1 MSWSTLKSSL
11 IWANNILTQPNFLW
25 VSNKIK
31 KIYGFFSSS
40 PSFSYPSWNF
50 VFDPRNKLKSIFW
63 TKKNK
68 KSLDSKILKKKSQ
81 KVCAKAGAHTNP
93 NYLHPN
99 HRSLEWLWHNT
110 DQPHTLYNYINWN
123 LIFHFSFFNYS
134 LIMCFIQNIF
144 PRVKKMLA
152 F

>member
-1 MSWSTLKSSL
+1 MYITNMSWSTLKSSL

-68 KSLDSKILKKKSQ
+68 KSLDSKILKKNLKKFVQRQVPTQIPTISILTTG
-81 KVCAKAGAHTNP
+81 VWSG
-93 NYLHPN
+93 YEIIL
-99 HRSLEWLWHNT
+99 ST

-123 LIFHFSFFNYS
+123 LIFYFSITHS
-134 LIMCFIQNIF
+134 
-144 PRVKKMLA
+144 
-152 F
+152 